1 MLAKGSAEFDGNQKD
16 KERHSIVVTVNMPNI
31 QLMDLI
37 AAYNGNTGRTALM
50 TVNTNWYLAADA
62 HDKPQGGEQNINTEV
77 GLVGEEANFKV
88 IGGMGLV
95 PAEAEGIHLFGR
107 IQIHEGA
114 PDIREP
120 AWNYCARSLF
130 EQMLAKSG
138 IQDATVT
145 IFPAYAWGP
154 TTIGQPMC
162 GADVHIQCKEK
173 PQYMRRWMLFPS
185 GKFAHHTFELD
196 SGKIPIVYPAPIHF
210 FTAGEPRGDK
220 WYFGAAPARTDS
232 DTAKAW
238 RNKFA
243 AIKRKHRAKNENL
256 LKPRRSPRRAA
267 ADKSPAGTESNKR
280 RRKQAVSL
288 NGVQPTAA
296 AASMAAMS
304 VDQAPTE
311 AEAAAATG
319 AAATSTAEASTAEAG
334 ATDTPQQPVAEH
346 MEAAVEDDSAYDVP
360 EAQQEDGEIDEDD
373 DIM

>member
-1 MLAKGSAEFDGNQKD
+1 MACARQ
-16 KERHSIVVTVNMPNI
+16 H
-31 QLMDLI
+31 
-37 AAYNGNTGRTALM
+37 
-50 TVNTNWYLAADA
+50 
-62 HDKPQGGEQNINTEV
+62 
-77 GLVGEEANFKV
+77 
-88 IGGMGLV
+88 
-95 PAEAEGIHLFGR
+95 
-107 IQIHEGA
+107 GA
-114 PDIREP
+114 PD
-120 AWNYCARSLF
+120 L
-130 EQMLAKSG
+130 
-138 IQDATVT
+138 
-145 IFPAYAWGP
+145 
-154 TTIGQPMC
+154 
-162 GADVHIQCKEK
+162 QC
-173 PQYMRRWMLFPS
+173 
-185 GKFAHHTFELD
+185 
-196 SGKIPIVYPAPIHF
+196 
-210 FTAGEPRGDK
+210 DK

-243 AIKRKHRAKNENL
+243 TIKRKHRAKNENL

-311 AEAAAATG
+311 AEAAAAAG

-334 ATDTPQQPVAEH
+334 ATDAPQQPVAEN
-346 MEAAVEDDSAYDVP
+346 MEEAVEDDSAYDVP